1 MRRAKTAK
9 LVLSIVCSGVI
20 MALMALMV
28 LSCRESQEA
37 ARWKTKAS
45 KFDDY
50 CRRVRA
56 SLETVQLSLE
66 PPAQKA
72 SSHVH
77 RFRQYLANTFYSRL
91 PQIDE
96 DAVQRC
102 AEPAVTSKTVNGIRD
117 RCRLPARCDLA
128 APEDSNCQ
136 VDPACLKPVLREL
149 LTLLP

>member
-1 MRRAKTAK
+1 MRRAKIAK
-9 LVLSIVCSGVI
+9 LVLSIVCSVTI
-20 MALMALMV
+20 VALMV

-102 AEPAVTSKTVNGIRD
+102 AEPTVTSKTVNGIRD
-117 RCRLPARCDLA
+117 RCRLPPKCDLVESDD
-128 APEDSNCQ
+128 PNCQ
-136 VDPACLKPVLREL
+136 VDPGCLEHVVREL
-149 LTLLP
+149 LALMPRS